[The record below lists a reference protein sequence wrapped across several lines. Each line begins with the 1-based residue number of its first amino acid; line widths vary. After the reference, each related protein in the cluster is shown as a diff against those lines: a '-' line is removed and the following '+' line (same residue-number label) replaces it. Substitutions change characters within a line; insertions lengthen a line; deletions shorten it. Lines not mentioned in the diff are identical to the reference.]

1 MSILLRNNPIFPRRT
16 SIHAS
21 MGLPPPQMQ
30 VYASPLMGSQVPL
43 THHHHHPSYQQQ
55 LPVVRP
61 LAPSLSSSIVSQGQP
76 PLHHAIGLRPG
87 PYYAVRPFPPS
98 RVHGGGLSQYDGSYG
113 VTTSAAANGHQMVG
127 SYGQVRP
134 SFPTPSSAQH
144 LLRHSSSQVLPPGNS
159 ALPQSQ
165 IPSNPQQQQ
174 QQQQQQTIWRPSLSK
189 RDSIESITV
198 STMSASDSQLPRT
211 LVSSASS
218 ESVLTP
224 AVGSSAGPMLK
235 SIMSTSSRPSMS
247 SIHIQTTTT
256 NGSVTSPLTTADN
269 SNILPTQI
277 DPSVQDPSTPGLV
290 SSHASH
296 LPMASAP
303 QSSIQQP
310 SHQHYAAP
318 PYPLVQHI
326 RPQYLPYPNPQYQ
339 MHPHHISQLHY
350 SHSSA
355 SRNPVRALQSRE
367 RNDSDNISIQ
377 SDNTHVSSITAIDTI
392 VSASEGESLETM
404 RQNARRGKDPH
415 AYLDF
420 AKHLIRIS
428 EDLPR
433 RLAHLS
439 QKRISKNQNVL
450 NQEAVKWLTEASKS
464 SFGKLGLPEALFI
477 LADCYG
483 SGSLGLAI
491 DHDKAFYNYSQAS
504 KQNHAAATYRVAVSF
519 EVGAGAR
526 RNADRAVE
534 YYRRA
539 AKLGDTAAMFK
550 LGMIQLYGTLGQQQN
565 PREGVT
571 LLKRA
576 AEQADDTTPNV
587 LHELATL
594 YEGNIPGIT
603 NVIIPDPA
611 YSHEL
616 LSQSAKLGYAPSQY
630 KLGLCHEY
638 GNLGVPIDPRRS
650 IAWYTKAAEQG
661 DPDAELA
668 LSGWYLTGAEGILSQ
683 SDQEAFLWARKAADK
698 GLAKAEYAVGYFVEH
713 GVGVRSDI
721 EDARKWYMRA
731 AGQGNKRAIQR
742 LKEFTVRTKA
752 NASASTARDFRKAVD
767 SSDCTVM

>member
-1 MSILLRNNPIFPRRT
+1 MSTFLRNNPIFPRRT

-144 LLRHSSSQVLPPGNS
+144 LL
-159 ALPQSQ
+159 Q
-165 IPSNPQQQQ
+165 IPRAS
-174 QQQQQQTIWRPSLSK
+174 
-189 RDSIESITV
+189 ETV
-198 STMSASDSQLPRT
+198 SSPSQSPPCPHQTVNCPRT

-235 SIMSTSSRPSMS
+235 SIMSTSSHPSMS

-450 NQEAVKWLTEASKS
+450 NQRQSRQ
-464 SFGKLGLPEALFI
+464 GI
-477 LADCYG
+477 
-483 SGSLGLAI
+483 
-491 DHDKAFYNYSQAS
+491 YNYSQAS

-519 EVGAGAR
+519 EVGAGAC

-594 YEGNIPGIT
+594 YEGNIPGSCIFT
-603 NVIIPDPA
+603 RAIV
-611 YSHEL
+611 
-616 LSQSAKLGYAPSQY
+616 AKCQIGICPSQY

-683 SDQEAFLWARKAADK
+683 SDQEAFLWACKAADK

-742 LKEFTVRTKA
+742 LKEFTVRTRRMLLHQLRVISEKRSILRIA
-752 NASASTARDFRKAVD
+752 L
-767 SSDCTVM
+767 